1 MQHVGAFGASLT
13 RGVQELDTKASW
25 IAVPLFAVLG
35 ATLMSASTSAA
46 SAPIQITMWDVPES
60 QVYSDWWR
68 KHVQAFNAAHPDI
81 HVTLEVFETEAYR
94 SKIASALSAGTTPE
108 IFYLPAGPQGF
119 QAFHDRQA
127 RSLAGLLDASRFTD
141 VSIKACTVEGTLVC
155 MPLYVAPNLMYYNKT
170 LFAAAGI
177 EPAKWADPLQPTWE
191 EFAAA
196 CDAIKAKGR
205 VPIALGNGD
214 GWPGT
219 MYMWS
224 YQNRFGG
231 VQELSAAAS
240 GKGGMTFA
248 AAPGFKRAARSV
260 AALGKS
266 RYLPLGYNGITGGQ
280 KYALFTAGNAA
291 IIYQGPWL
299 LARIATDASP
309 DFKFGVFKFP
319 SFKDGDPGSQKDVIG
334 GFDALFVG
342 SRSSNSAAIAVFL
355 NSFADPSTA
364 LSFMKDTQNVSVV
377 KSALATGMSPGVIN
391 DIAQITAA
399 APHISPWW
407 DNYLPNAVADDAT
420 RTIQGLFDG
429 SIAPDAFLAGMD
441 KAAGR

>member
-1 MQHVGAFGASLT
+1 MKAPLIAAIFLLVMGAAMT
-13 RGVQELDTKASW
+13 
-25 IAVPLFAVLG
+25 
-35 ATLMSASTSAA
+35 STSPAA
-46 SAPIQITMWDVPES
+46 GSAAVEITMWDVPES
-60 QVYSDWWR
+60 QAYSDWWR

-119 QAFHDRQA
+119 QAFRDRQA
-127 RSLAGLLDASRFTD
+127 RPLTGLLEVNEFTDASIR
-141 VSIKACTVEGTLVC
+141 ACTVDGTLVC
-155 MPLYVAPNLMYYNKT
+155 MPLYVAPNLMFYNKA

-177 EPAKWADPLQPTWE
+177 DPTKWADPSEPTWE
-191 EFAAA
+191 EFTAA
-196 CDAIKAKGR
+196 CDAIKAKGK

-219 MYMWS
+219 MYLWS

-231 VQELSAAAS
+231 VQELAAAAS
-240 GKGGMTFA
+240 GKGGLTFA

-260 AALGKS
+260 AALGKT

-299 LARIATDASP
+299 LARIASDAPP

-319 SFKDGDPGSQKDVIG
+319 SFKDGDPGSQKDVVG
-334 GFDALFVG
+334 GFDALFVNART
-342 SRSSNSAAIAVFL
+342 SKTAAIAMFL
-355 NSFADPSTA
+355 NSFAEPNTA
-364 LSFMKDTQNVSVV
+364 LSFLKDTQNVSVV
-377 KSALATGMSPGVIN
+377 KSVMATGIAPGVLN

-407 DNYLPNAVADDAT
+407 DNYLSNAVADNVT

-429 SIAPDAFLAGMD
+429 SIAPDAFLAAMD
-441 KAAGR
+441 KAGGR

>member
-1 MQHVGAFGASLT
+1 M
-13 RGVQELDTKASW
+13 KASW
-25 IAVPLFAVLG
+25 MPAVVFALFG
-35 ATLMSASTSAA
+35 AMCISVSPSAGAA
-46 SAPIQITMWDVPES
+46 PVEITMWDVPES

-68 KHVQAFNAAHPDI
+68 KHAQAFNASHPDI

-119 QAFHDRQA
+119 QAFRDRQA
-127 RSLAGLLDASRFTD
+127 RSLAGLLDATRFTD
-141 VSIKACTVEGTLVC
+141 AAVRACSVEGTLVC

-177 EPAKWADPLQPTWE
+177 DPSRWADPSQPTWE
-191 EFAAA
+191 EFTAA
-196 CDAIKAKGR
+196 CDAIKAKGK

-219 MYMWS
+219 MYLWS
-224 YQNRFGG
+224 YQNRYGG
-231 VQELSAAAS
+231 VQELAAAA
-240 GKGGMTFA
+240 GGQGGMSFA
-248 AAPGFKRAARSV
+248 TAAGFRRAARSV

-280 KYALFTAGNAA
+280 KYVLFTAGNAA

-299 LARIATDASP
+299 LARIATDAAP

-319 SFKDGDPGSQKDVIG
+319 SFKDGDPASQKDVIG
-334 GFDALFVG
+334 GFDALFVN
-342 SRSSNSAAIAVFL
+342 SRTNKTAAIAVFL
-355 NSFADPSTA
+355 NSFADPNTA
-364 LSFMKDTQNVSVV
+364 LSFMKDTQNVSVI
-377 KSALATGMSPGVIN
+377 KSVLATGMSPGVIN
-391 DIAQITAA
+391 DIAQITTA

-407 DNYLPNAVADDAT
+407 DNYLSNAVADDAT

-429 SIAPDAFLAGMD
+429 SIAPDAFLASMD